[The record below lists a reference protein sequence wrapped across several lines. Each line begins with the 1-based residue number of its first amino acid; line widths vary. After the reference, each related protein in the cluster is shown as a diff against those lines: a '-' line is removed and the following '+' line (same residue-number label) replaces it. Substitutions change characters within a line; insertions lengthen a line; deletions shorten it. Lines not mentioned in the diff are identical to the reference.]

1 VAFLLCPFFSYLP
14 PAIFS
19 SVKLIFGLDFLFAGF
34 LFDGSIIKG
43 KPHRN
48 VTSYKLFLDNSV
60 LNVISL

>member
-34 LFDGSIIKG
+34 L
-43 KPHRN
+43 P
-48 VTSYKLFLDNSV
+48 VLSV
-60 LNVISL
+60 SF